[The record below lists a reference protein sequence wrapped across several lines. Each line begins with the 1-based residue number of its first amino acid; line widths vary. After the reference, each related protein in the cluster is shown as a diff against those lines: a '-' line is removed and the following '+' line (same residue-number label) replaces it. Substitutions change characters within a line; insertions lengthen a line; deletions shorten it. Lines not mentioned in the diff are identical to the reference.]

1 MGNWEYNGS
10 FLEQFDGNSRG
21 FVTNL
26 FCWAYRKDPHG
37 VYLNEDQPQA
47 RSVAE
52 MLTRLKNDIAERL
65 SRDWISDNQNRTL
78 KQLEAIFNEPETAQ
92 FAAHIFQREQI
103 DPNLKMKL
111 KEQNAQVYVQKAM
124 SSKPPSIAQMKFLKS
139 LGYNGPD
146 PTSMFEASRL
156 IEQQKKK
163 AA

>member
-1 MGNWEYNGS
+1 MGNWEYSGS
-10 FLEQFDGNSRG
+10 FLEQFDSLSRG

-37 VYLNEDQPQA
+37 VYLNENSPQA

-52 MLTRLKNDIAERL
+52 MLTRLRDDIDERL

-78 KQLEAIFNEPETAQ
+78 RQLEAIFNEPETAK

-103 DPNLKMKL
+103 DPNLKSKL
-111 KEQNAQVYVQKAM
+111 KEQKSQAYVEKAM
-124 SSKPPSIAQMKFLKS
+124 NLKPPSLAQIKYLKS
-139 LGYNGPD
+139 LGYSGPD
-146 PTSMFEASRL
+146 PASMFEASKL
-156 IEQQKKK
+156 IEQEKRR